1 MKISYEPTN
10 KKEIEEYLKIGDP
23 TLMNKTV
30 SIEHP
35 VDDMSMP
42 DLMDTVIMPLLL
54 AMGYSKNTLDRIEV
68 KEDAEYEDEYD
79 DQYEDDEDDED
90 DEEEESVSLV
100 D

>member
-1 MKISYEPTN
+1 
-10 KKEIEEYLKIGDP
+10 
-23 TLMNKTV
+23 MNKTV

-35 VDDMSMP
+35 VDDMNMP

-54 AMGYSKNTLDRIEV
+54 AMGYSKITLDRIEV

-79 DQYEDDEDDED
+79 DEYDDDDEYE
-90 DEEEESVSLV
+90 EEEESVSLV